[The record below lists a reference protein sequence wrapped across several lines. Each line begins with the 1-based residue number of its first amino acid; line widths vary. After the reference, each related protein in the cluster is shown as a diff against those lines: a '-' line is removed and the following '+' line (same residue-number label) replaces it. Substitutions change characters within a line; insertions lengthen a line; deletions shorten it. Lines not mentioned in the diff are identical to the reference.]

1 MAENQKKLTAMKK
14 FAKQMF
20 IAVLLLGCS
29 VGVRAQEHKW
39 EHSLFYSI
47 GRFID
52 IDTYTGNDK
61 GLTTKFGYGANRYFT
76 ENYSL
81 MVGFVRHVDRDKAYD
96 DSVVGY
102 DEDDFVFLDIPI
114 LFQYHFN
121 NNGFGNLMFGI
132 GPVISHCIDN
142 DLYEVT
148 NDRYNGLNRKKK
160 IKEYNYS
167 IMPCVAYE
175 TRLLRIGVDANIGLR
190 DVKRIYKD
198 RTTGE
203 DLTSG
208 SKHLNN
214 VCFTLGVKF

>member
-1 MAENQKKLTAMKK
+1 MKK
-14 FAKQMF
+14 FVKQMF
-20 IAVLLLGCS
+20 VATLFLSCAA
-29 VGVRAQEHKW
+29 GVNAQERKW

-52 IDTYTGNDK
+52 IDSYTGNDK
-61 GLTTKFGYGANRYFT
+61 GLATKFGYGANRYFT
-76 ENYSL
+76 DNYSL
-81 MVGFVRHVDRDKAYD
+81 MIGFVRHVDRDKAYD
-96 DSVVGY
+96 DAIPCY

-114 LFQYHFN
+114 LFQYHTT

-142 DLYEVT
+142 DYYEVES
-148 NDRYNGLNRKKK
+148 DHYHGLNHKKK

-167 IMPCVAYE
+167 IMPCIAYE

-190 DVKRIYKD
+190 NVKRIYTD

-203 DLTSG
+203 SLTSG
-208 SKHLNN
+208 SKYLND